1 MEDSELRLEVYAAV
15 VASIAAGR
23 SRFEAQDEHG
33 LDEDEL
39 DDLESAVEARLSRA
53 LDAEGDGVD
62 PFLQRYDAAMR
73 TAQLRARPA
82 PTASVEELARAIVA
96 LERGGEP
103 RAVLERAGLSGAD
116 LAGVVSSLGA
126 DVGRSTALVEAL
138 EAHRAG
144 KRR

>member
-1 MEDSELRLEVYAAV
+1 V
-15 VASIAAGR
+15 R
-23 SRFEAQDEHG
+23 STR
-33 LDEDEL
+33 
-39 DDLESAVEARLSRA
+39 R
-53 LDAEGDGVD
+53 GDGVD